1 MLNLAKKSI
10 NQQIIL
16 LKAADNVGIAKV
28 DIDAGTELPEEGII
42 TRNHLPDGG
51 FCYGVGAPEKRPG
64 KREGPAGNLTLGR
77 QGCSVFI

>member
-28 DIDAGTELPEEGII
+28 DIDAGTELPKEGII
-42 TRNHLPDGG
+42 TATTFPMAAFAMALERLKNGQ
-51 FCYGVGAPEKRPG
+51 AKG
-64 KREGPAGNLTLGR
+64 KVLLAT
-77 QGCSVFI
+77 